1 VGICFE
7 RPSPHVPHPGF
18 TVFAIALQQ
27 DQYKTYILSDQVA
40 QSRLEIVPERGG
52 IVTRWQLRGQ
62 DILYLDAERFTN
74 PELTV
79 RGGVPILFPICGNLP
94 GNSYTIEGQ
103 PYTLKQHG
111 LARDLPWQVSDRS
124 TQECVSITLTL
135 ESSDIT
141 RALYPFDF
149 HLAFTYRLRG
159 NSLEL
164 EQQVT
169 NRGDQPM
176 PFSLGFHPYFQ
187 TSDKSQLQFE
197 IPATQ
202 LVNQRTGESH
212 RFSGQFDFEQ
222 DEIDVIF
229 RELSGQVATV
239 SDRARSLR
247 LTMEFDDFYPFLVFW
262 TVKGKDFY
270 CLEPWSAGR
279 NSINTGDRLTHL
291 PPGESLHA
299 SFRLTAK
306 PL

>member
-262 TVKGKDFY
+262 TGKGKDFY

>member
-1 VGICFE
+1 
-7 RPSPHVPHPGF
+7 
-18 TVFAIALQQ
+18 VFAIALQQ
-27 DQYKTYILSDQVA
+27 DHYKTYILSDQVA

-62 DILYLDAERFTN
+62 DILYLDAERFAN

-111 LARDLPWQVSDRS
+111 FARDLPWQVSDRS

-135 ESSDIT
+135 ASSDVT

-169 NRGDQPM
+169 NRGDRPM

-197 IPATQ
+197 IPATR
-202 LVNQRTGESH
+202 LLNQRTGESQS
-212 RFSGQFDFEQ
+212 FSGQFDVEQ

-229 RELSGQVATV
+229 RELSGQTATV
-239 SDRARSLR
+239 SDRARNLR

-262 TVKGKDFY
+262 TVRGKDFY

-279 NSINTGDRLTHL
+279 NAMNTGDRLTHL
-291 PPGESLHA
+291 PPGESLHT
-299 SFRLTAK
+299 SFRLTVK

>member
-1 VGICFE
+1 MGICFE
-7 RPSPHVPHPGF
+7 RPSPHVPHSGF

-62 DILYLDAERFTN
+62 DILYLDTERFAN

-135 ESSDIT
+135 ESSDVT

-169 NRGDQPM
+169 NRGDRPM

-279 NSINTGDRLTHL
+279 NAMNTGDRLTHL

-299 SFRLTAK
+299 SFRLTVK

>member
-1 VGICFE
+1 MGICFE

-111 LARDLPWQVSDRS
+111 FARDLPWQVSDRS